1 MATAPTYAP
10 FYTFDQTI
18 QTPFTNGMSGTVSAA
33 MSAIQGPL
41 TAVIVLWVIVTG
53 ILVMRGDVT
62 ARTGITRIISVSL
75 VVGILMSASLY
86 NEYVVNFFTTGLPDW
101 IASSLTN
108 STGVEASAHQF
119 DVLWDDA
126 NLLFSTALAN
136 LNFYNVLDSVELGL
150 LQDIVVFPIGLTFL
164 IFELAKIMMDVMV
177 SIGPFLL
184 AGYLFA
190 ATRGVADR
198 WIGKLLTLT
207 ILTLLVD
214 IVLSIII
221 QGDSAYFQTA
231 QAAMTAGATIR
242 ETITIGI
249 QFIIFITIGSLIT
262 VFLPGIAA
270 FLGGGVSV
278 SPFGLVATV
287 AGGGRGGGG
296 SSGGGSAGGGGKR
309 GGGKSRGTS

>member
-18 QTPFTNGMSGTVSAA
+18 QTPFTNGMSATVSSA

-41 TAVIVLWVIVTG
+41 TAVIVLWIIVTG

-86 NEYVVNFFTTGLPDW
+86 NEYVVDFFTTGLPDW
-101 IASSLTN
+101 IATSLTN
-108 STGVEASAHQF
+108 TTGVAASAHQF

-126 NLLFSTALAN
+126 NELFSTALAQ

-164 IFELAKIMMDVMV
+164 IFELAKIMLDVIV

-184 AGYLFA
+184 AGYLFG

-198 WIGKLLTLT
+198 WVGKLITIS

-221 QGDSAYFQTA
+221 QGDTAYFRTA
-231 QAAMTAGATIR
+231 LGAMTAGATIR

-270 FLGGGVSV
+270 FLGGGVSI
-278 SPFGLVATV
+278 SPFGLVASV
-287 AGGGRGGGG
+287 AGSAARGGGG
-296 SSGGGSAGGGGKR
+296 DGGEKNSGGDKGEGKKDGGSK
-309 GGGKSRGTS
+309 

>member
-10 FYTFDQTI
+10 FFTFDQTI
-18 QTPFTNGMSGTVSAA
+18 QTPFSNGMSGTVSAA

-75 VVGILMSASLY
+75 VVGILMSATLY
-86 NEYVVNFFTTGLPDW
+86 NEYVVNFFTAGLPDW

-108 STGVEASAHQF
+108 STGAQASAHQF

-126 NLLFSTALAN
+126 NLLFSTALEN

-164 IFELAKIMMDVMV
+164 IYELAKIMMDIMV

-190 ATRGVADR
+190 ATRPIADR
-198 WIGKLLTLT
+198 WVGKLLTLT

-221 QGDSAYFQTA
+221 QGDTAYFQTA
-231 QAAMTAGATIR
+231 LAAESAGATLR

-249 QFIIFITIGSLIT
+249 QFVIFITIGSLIT
-262 VFLPGIAA
+262 IFLPGIAA

-278 SPFGLVATV
+278 SPFGLVAQV
-287 AGGGRGGGG
+287 AGGGGRGGSGGGG
-296 SSGGGSAGGGGKR
+296 SSKPGASKSGGAP
-309 GGGKSRGTS
+309 

>member
-1 MATAPTYAP
+1 MATASNYAP

-18 QTPFTNGMSGTVSAA
+18 QTPFTNGMSATVSSA

-41 TAVIVLWVIVTG
+41 TAVVVLWIIVSG

-75 VVGILMSASLY
+75 VVGILMSADLY
-86 NEYVVNFFTTGLPDW
+86 NFYVVKFFTSGLPDW
-101 IASSLTN
+101 IATSLTN
-108 STGVEASAHQF
+108 TTGSAPSAHQF

-126 NLLFSTALAN
+126 NQLFSTALGQ

-150 LQDIVVFPIGLTFL
+150 LQDVVVFPIGLTFL
-164 IFELAKIMMDVMV
+164 IYELAKIMVDVIV

-198 WIGKLLTLT
+198 WVGKLISLS

-221 QGDSAYFQTA
+221 QGDTSYFNTA
-231 QAAMTAGATIR
+231 LAAMTIGATIR

-249 QFIIFITIGSLIT
+249 QFVIFVTLGSLIT
-262 VFLPGIAA
+262 CFLPGIAA
-270 FLGGGVSV
+270 FLGGGVAV
-278 SPFGLVATV
+278 SPLGMVASAV
-287 AGGGRGGGG
+287 RGAAAGKKGGGDGDGNNKGDDQ
-296 SSGGGSAGGGGKR
+296 GGK
-309 GGGKSRGTS
+309 KE

>member
-10 FYTFDQTI
+10 FFTFDQTI
-18 QTPFTNGMSGTVSAA
+18 QTPFSNGMSGTVSAA

-75 VVGILMSASLY
+75 VVGILMSATLY
-86 NEYVVNFFTTGLPDW
+86 NEYVVNFFTVGLPDW

-108 STGVEASAHQF
+108 STGAQASAHQF

-126 NLLFSTALAN
+126 NLLFSTALEN

-164 IFELAKIMMDVMV
+164 IYELAKIMMDIMV

-184 AGYLFA
+184 AGYLFS
-190 ATRGVADR
+190 ATRPIADR
-198 WIGKLLTLT
+198 WVGKLLTLT

-221 QGDSAYFQTA
+221 QGGTAYFQTA
-231 QAAMTAGATIR
+231 LAAESAGATLR

-249 QFIIFITIGSLIT
+249 QFVIFITIGSLIT

-278 SPFGLVATV
+278 SPFGLVAQV
-287 AGGGRGGGG
+287 AGGGGRGGSGGGG
-296 SSGGGSAGGGGKR
+296 SSSTPGASKSGGAP
-309 GGGKSRGTS
+309 